1 MNPVLLISIIF
12 GIITLMNNFF
22 LANQIEEK
30 SIGMILVSGL
40 LFFNIYFSI
49 LFTKKANQYTLTFSQ
64 GFKAAVQSGIIQS
77 LFYFGSIVLIQKYI
91 SPNYFPDLYSLKQ
104 YILIL
109 NINII
114 LFSILSAI
122 FGAVLTSFLMTK
134 NLK

>member
-1 MNPVLLISIIF
+1 MNPVLLTSLIF
-12 GIITLMNNFF
+12 GIITLINNFF
-22 LANQIEEK
+22 LATQVENK
-30 SIGMILVSGL
+30 SIGFILVSGL

-49 LFTKKANQYTLTFSQ
+49 LFTKKANHYTLSFSQ

-77 LFYFGSIVLIQKYI
+77 IFYFSSIVLIQKYI

>member
-1 MNPVLLISIIF
+1 MNPAVLISLIF
-12 GIITLMNNFF
+12 GIITLLNNFF
-22 LANQIEEK
+22 LATQVENK
-30 SIGMILVSGL
+30 SVGFILVSGL

-49 LFTKKANQYTLTFSQ
+49 LFTKKAHQYTLTFSQ

-77 LFYFGSIVLIQKYI
+77 VFYFSSIVLIQKYI

>member
-1 MNPVLLISIIF
+1 MNPVVLISLIF
-12 GIITLMNNFF
+12 GIITLINNFF
-22 LANQIEEK
+22 LATQVENK
-30 SIGMILVSGL
+30 SIGFILVSGL

-49 LFTKKANQYTLTFSQ
+49 LFTKKALQYTLTFSQ

-77 LFYFGSIVLIQKYI
+77 VFYFSSIVLIQKYI

>member
-1 MNPVLLISIIF
+1 MNAVVLISLIF
-12 GIITLMNNFF
+12 GIITLLNNFF
-22 LANQIEEK
+22 LATQVENK
-30 SIGMILVSGL
+30 SIGFILVSGL

-49 LFTKKANQYTLTFSQ
+49 LFTKKAHQYTLTFSQ

-77 LFYFGSIVLIQKYI
+77 IFYFSSIVLIQKYI

>member
-1 MNPVLLISIIF
+1 MNPVLLISIVF
-12 GIITLMNNFF
+12 GIISLLNNYF
-22 LANQIEEK
+22 LATQIKDK
-30 SIGMILVSGL
+30 SVGIILVSGL

-49 LFTKKANQYTLTFSQ
+49 LFTKKINHYTLSFSQ

-77 LFYFGSIVLIQKYI
+77 IFYFSSIVLIQKYI
-91 SPNYFPDLYSLKQ
+91 SPNYFPELYSLKQ

-134 NLK
+134 NPK

>member
-12 GIITLMNNFF
+12 GIITLINNFF

-30 SIGMILVSGL
+30 SIGIILVSGL

>member
-1 MNPVLLISIIF
+1 MNPVLLISLVF
-12 GIITLMNNFF
+12 GVITLLNNFF
-22 LANQIEEK
+22 LATQVENK
-30 SIGMILVSGL
+30 SIGFILVSGL

-49 LFTKKANQYTLTFSQ
+49 LFTKKAHQYTLSFSQ
-64 GFKAAVQSGIIQS
+64 GFKAAVQSGIVQAI
-77 LFYFGSIVLIQKYI
+77 FYFSSIVLIQKYI

>member
-1 MNPVLLISIIF
+1 MNPVVLISLIF
-12 GIITLMNNFF
+12 GIITLLNNFF
-22 LANQIEEK
+22 LATQVENK
-30 SIGMILVSGL
+30 SIGFILVSGL

-49 LFTKKANQYTLTFSQ
+49 LFTKKAHQYTLSFSQ
-64 GFKAAVQSGIIQS
+64 GFKAAIQSGIIQS
-77 LFYFGSIVLIQKYI
+77 VFYFSSIVLIQKYI